1 MATRLLAVASLLT
14 VLVAGCGGRA
24 SAPTSETTTKDKT
37 MVVTL
42 EPMTLPKELPPEA
55 CFVGVQSYDVM
66 LVGTR
71 LPDTYSCA
79 RVADVVFPGA
89 EQLPWSRAEY
99 QDEDQVEE
107 CELER
112 GGGRLQL
119 LRGDPDQEGAR
130 FEAAYDLTE
139 RACARLEREG
149 WRVVFQEK

>member
-1 MATRLLAVASLLT
+1 MATRLLAVAGLLA
-14 VLVAGCGGRA
+14 VLAASCGGRA
-24 SAPTSETTTKDKT
+24 SAPTSETTTKNKT

-42 EPMTLPKELPPEA
+42 EPTTLPKELPPEA
-55 CFVGVQSYDVM
+55 CFVGVHSYDVM
-66 LVGTR
+66 LLGTR

-79 RVADVVFPGA
+79 RVADVVLPGA

-99 QDEDQVEE
+99 HDEHQVEE

-112 GGGRLQL
+112 GGGRLQV

-130 FEAAYDLTE
+130 FEAAYDVTE

-149 WRVVFQEK
+149 WTAIFQEK